1 MRGMFTVED
10 VIDGDTIEVW
20 PNWNWGEKT
29 GDRVRLANVNAPEVH
44 ESGGMEAKVKLMS
57 LVSGREVELR
67 NKVSLSFDRLV
78 CDVYVDG
85 SKVTP

>member
-44 ESGGMEAKVKLMS
+44 ESGGMEAKVKMMS